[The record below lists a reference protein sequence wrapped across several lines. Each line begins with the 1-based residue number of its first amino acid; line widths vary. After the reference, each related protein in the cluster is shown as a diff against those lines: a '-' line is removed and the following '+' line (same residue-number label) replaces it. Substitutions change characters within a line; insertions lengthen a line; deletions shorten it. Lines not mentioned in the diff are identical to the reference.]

1 MDYLF
6 YNLVFLL
13 CIILAIFINSLLYR
27 VNFYEHIDFSGR
39 RYFHIDGIRGLAALF
54 VVMNHAVFSFTNNGF
69 NPPAVDTSK
78 FLIFA
83 HAGDIGVQIFFCI
96 TGFLFFDKIIKT
108 KNNIDWGGF
117 FQSRIKR
124 LVPMYLMATTIV
136 AILTLLW
143 SQGEQLIV
151 TTIRQLIN
159 IYGFGFFGSD
169 IWVNGFRTYSLNAV
183 IWTLPYEWKFY
194 CILPVICVLL
204 KFKMLSYFGF
214 ALTLLYALNDLYS
227 GQVVWVYFISG
238 SVAAFVN
245 NNAKLSLHKKSLSL
259 EIFSASFVIL
269 CLTYLLNSD
278 FSGYGYERF
287 IITSTLFLLIVWL
300 KPLALT
306 FRPLVYLGEA
316 SYSSYLLHLI
326 INALVIKGLSYI
338 FDLSRAPPYL
348 FWCVIIA
355 LIGISTLLTAYT
367 FKYIEYKFLKS

>member
-1 MDYLF
+1 
-6 YNLVFLL
+6 
-13 CIILAIFINSLLYR
+13 

-69 NPPAVDTSK
+69 SPPAVDTSK

-108 KNNIDWGGF
+108 KNNIDWSGF

-143 SQGEQLIV
+143 SQGEQPIV

-245 NNAKLSLHKKSLSL
+245 NNAKLSLHKKSLPL
-259 EIFSASFVIL
+259 EIFSASLVIL

-326 INALVIKGLSYI
+326 VNALVIKGLSYI